1 MQLKGKTVLIT
12 GGTAGIGLEAAKQ
25 FLANGAKV
33 IITGRNQARL
43 DEAKKRYPAL
53 TAIRSDAANADDAQA
68 LFERVKELGGIDILY
83 NNAGVMNGALNLGT
97 TSDKHFEAAAN
108 EMNINYL
115 GTLRMNNLFMEMLRS
130 RKEGAII
137 NTSSI
142 LSYVPLLLAPTY
154 SASKAA
160 VRFYT
165 VSLREHLRISNS
177 NVKVF
182 ELLPPVVAT
191 EMTDS
196 LDAKAITPE
205 ELVKAL
211 IDGIKKDKFTI
222 RVGTTKLIYILNRL
236 FPRLAFKLINPAKN
250 GGQLQPQFI
259 TSALGT
265 TN

>member
-1 MQLKGKTVLIT
+1 MELKGKTVLIT

-33 IITGRNQARL
+33 IITGRNQAKL
-43 DEAKKRYPAL
+43 DSAKKLYPSL
-53 TAIRSDAANADDAQA
+53 TAIKSDVADADDARL
-68 LFERVKELGGIDILY
+68 LFGKIEELGGIDILY
-83 NNAGVMNGALNLGT
+83 NNAGVMSGPLNLGAAN
-97 TSDKHFEAAAN
+97 DKHFEAAEN
-108 EMNINYL
+108 EININYL
-115 GTLRMNNLFMEMLRS
+115 GVIRLNNLFMEMLKS

-142 LSYVPLLLAPTY
+142 LSYVPFNLAPTY

-165 VSLREHLRISNS
+165 ESLREHLRILDSS
-177 NVKVF
+177 VKVF

-191 EMTDS
+191 EMADG

-205 ELVKAL
+205 QLVRAL

-222 RVGTTKLIYILNRL
+222 RVGSTKLIYILNRL
-236 FPRLAFKLINPAKN
+236 FPRTAFKLINPAKSA
-250 GGQLQPQFI
+250 GPLRQLSLEQ
-259 TSALGT
+259 
-265 TN
+265 

>member
-33 IITGRNQARL
+33 IITGRNQAKL
-43 DEAKKRYPAL
+43 DAAKNLYPSL
-53 TAIRSDAANADDAQA
+53 TAIKSDVANTDDARS
-68 LFERVKELGGIDILY
+68 LFGRIVELGGIDILY
-83 NNAGVMNGALNLGT
+83 NNAGVMSGPLNLGAA
-97 TSDKHFEAAAN
+97 SDKHFEAAEN
-108 EMNINYL
+108 EININYL
-115 GTLRMNNLFMEMLRS
+115 GVIRLNNIFMEMLKS
-130 RKEGAII
+130 RKEAAII

-142 LSYVPLLLAPTY
+142 LSYVPLLLGPTY

-165 VSLREHLRISNS
+165 ESLREHLRILGSS
-177 NVKVF
+177 VKVF

-191 EMTDS
+191 EMADG

-205 ELVKAL
+205 ELVRAL

-222 RVGTTKLIYILNRL
+222 RVGDTKLIYILNRL
-236 FPRLAFKLINPAKN
+236 FPRVTFKLINPAKSAA
-250 GGQLQPQFI
+250 QLQP
-259 TSALGT
+259 SLSVAR
-265 TN
+265 